1 MTILDMSDLFCLS
14 TTLPITPHTKCT
26 TSKQTSD
33 VIKRLHSKIPMTILV
48 KKRFH
53 LKSGN
58 MMFFSFYLC
67 CDRKMKI
74 GNQMWLYIEVQNV
87 KVA

>member
-48 KKRFH
+48 KKGFIWNQVTWC
-53 LKSGN
+53 S
-58 MMFFSFYLC
+58 SASTC
-67 CDRKMKI
+67 VVI
-74 GNQMWLYIEVQNV
+74 GKW
-87 KVA
+87 K